1 MFEKVLDSRLVLV
14 DLLKLLE
21 NRAVSLLQHLRQ
33 ILLKNIKLF

>member
-21 NRAVSLLQHLRQ
+21 NRTISLLQHLLQ
-33 ILLKNIKLF
+33 ILLKNIKLY

>member
-1 MFEKVLDSRLVLV
+1 MFEKVLDSWLVPV

-21 NRAVSLLQHLRQ
+21 NRAISLLQHLLQ

>member
-1 MFEKVLDSRLVLV
+1 MFEKVLDSCLVLV

-21 NRAVSLLQHLRQ
+21 NRDISLLQHLFQ